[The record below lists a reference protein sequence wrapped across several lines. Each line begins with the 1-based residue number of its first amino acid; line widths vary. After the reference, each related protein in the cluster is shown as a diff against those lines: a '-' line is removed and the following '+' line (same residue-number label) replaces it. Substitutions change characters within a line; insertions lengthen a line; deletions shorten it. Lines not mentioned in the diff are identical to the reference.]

1 MWLRNFFESLLV
13 KVIGNVQQFFIIN
26 SQILFHHLNGKI
38 PVSVKPVKTLAVSLD
53 EGLDHRPP
61 LAEVFRSNRDTS
73 LLQLQSERIEI
84 EKLSHAEPFGSTRI
98 GRRGKARLDGTPF
111 HRRDNL
117 G

>member
-38 PVSVKPVKTLAVSLD
+38 PVCVKPVKTLAVSLD
-53 EGLDHRPP
+53 EGLDDRPP
-61 LAEVFRSNRDTS
+61 LAEVFSSYRYTS
-73 LLQLQSERIEI
+73 LLQLQAERIEI
-84 EKLSHAEPFGSTRI
+84 KKLSHAELFGATGI
-98 GRRGKARLDGTPF
+98 GRQGNSCLDGTPLQ
-111 HRRDNL
+111 RGDNL

>member
-53 EGLDHRPP
+53 EGLDDRPP
-61 LAEVFRSNRDTS
+61 LAEVFSSYRYTS
-73 LLQLQSERIEI
+73 LLQLQAERIEI
-84 EKLSHAEPFGSTRI
+84 KKLSHTKLFGATRI
-98 GRRGKARLDGTPF
+98 GRRGKSRVDGTPF
-111 HRRDNL
+111 HRRDDL
-117 G
+117 R